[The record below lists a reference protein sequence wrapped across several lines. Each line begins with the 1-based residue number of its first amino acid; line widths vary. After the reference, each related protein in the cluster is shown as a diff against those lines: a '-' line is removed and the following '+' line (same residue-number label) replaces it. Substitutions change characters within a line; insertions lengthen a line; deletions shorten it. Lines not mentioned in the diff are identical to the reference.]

1 MKLQRLTEME
11 DNMNAVEASMMGREV
26 NVYSG
31 KRILYFYWVSIK
43 FIAHGSCWRK
53 RPVGRDWK

>member
-1 MKLQRLTEME
+1 ME
-11 DNMNAVEASMMGREV
+11 DNMNAVEASMMGKGREV

-31 KRILYFYWVSIK
+31 KRILYFFIGGRLI
-43 FIAHGSCWRK
+43 IAHGSCWRK